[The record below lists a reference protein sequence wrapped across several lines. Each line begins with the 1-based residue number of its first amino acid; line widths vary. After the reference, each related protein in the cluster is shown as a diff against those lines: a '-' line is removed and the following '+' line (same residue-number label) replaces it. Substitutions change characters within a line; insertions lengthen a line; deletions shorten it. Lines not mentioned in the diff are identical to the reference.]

1 MPAPKRQPS
10 RATSLDG
17 AKQLEA
23 AITEMKI
30 GPLAY
35 EISRRK

>member
-1 MPAPKRQPS
+1 MGTWPLQNSSPAE
-10 RATSLDG
+10 ATSLDG

-23 AITEMKI
+23 PITEMKI

-35 EISRRK
+35 EI